1 MHAEYDGSRG
11 GESSPCQTFVVE
23 VKGSEAAPVHVPG
36 CARQCVLL
44 VSFFNSVT
52 LTPGLCW
59 LAWYCRSPSYRTPVC
74 GDGLPDYRDE
84 EAFRRRVSDPDGFFY
99 KEPINANGQVRR
111 AEWWWWWW

>member
-1 MHAEYDGSRG
+1 MSGPSTRTWLHAAIGIIHKQR
-11 GESSPCQTFVVE
+11 C
-23 VKGSEAAPVHVPG
+23 
-36 CARQCVLL
+36 
-44 VSFFNSVT
+44 T

-111 AEWWWWWW
+111 AEWRWW